1 MDVCGCNIFNIA
13 FFLLIISNNK
23 TKTFKKKLN
32 QTKFRESH
40 YSPTKDE
47 EVDIKFYLLSL
58 KQLWILHN

>member
-1 MDVCGCNIFNIA
+1 MDICGCNIFNIA
-13 FFLLIISNNK
+13 FFLLMISNNK
-23 TKTFKKKLN
+23 TKTFKKLK

-47 EVDIKFYLLSL
+47 EVDIKFYLLGL

>member
-1 MDVCGCNIFNIA
+1 M
-13 FFLLIISNNK
+13 ISNNK
-23 TKTFKKKLN
+23 TKTFKKLK

-47 EVDIKFYLLSL
+47 EVDIKFYLLGL

>member
-1 MDVCGCNIFNIA
+1 MYVCGCNIFNIA
-13 FFLLIISNNK
+13 FFLLIIPNNK
-23 TKTFKKKLN
+23 TKTFKKLN

-58 KQLWILHN
+58 KQL